1 MVQRVGSSM
10 RLISSCVQRKRMGLL
25 AAPGCTGPPR
35 WCQSHSRCP
44 LAPTALQM
52 KTVNSAGV
60 CCLLFSVTSN
70 KAPPGSQHPWA
81 DRYVRQAHTLTATF
95 CFSCGDPRNTLEERQ
110 CCWSLPLSTEPAHP
124 PADKTHTWSHSTHRA
139 SFPTPDYS
147 VPAVI
152 FPGKEL
158 K

>member
-1 MVQRVGSSM
+1 MVQRAGSGM

-25 AAPGCTGPPR
+25 AAPGCMGPPR
-35 WCQSHSRCP
+35 WCQSHPHCP
-44 LAPTALQM
+44 LAPTTLQM

-60 CCLLFSVTSN
+60 CCLLCSVTSN
-70 KAPPGSQHPWA
+70 KAPRLPASLGRSIGKT
-81 DRYVRQAHTLTATF
+81 DTHTHGHFLILVWGPEEYTGGGAML
-95 CFSCGDPRNTLEERQ
+95 LESPIVHRASSSSAE
-110 CCWSLPLSTEPAHP
+110 
-124 PADKTHTWSHSTHRA
+124 KTHTWSHSTHRA